1 LAIGAPGG
9 NAVARSV
16 YSWATA
22 AASPLLNAAIHFALA
37 ASISELMSRAC
48 AMVASSSSGAARI
61 RLSLMRILQVVAW

>member
-37 ASISELMSRAC
+37 ASISELMSRA
-48 AMVASSSSGAARI
+48 
-61 RLSLMRILQVVAW
+61 